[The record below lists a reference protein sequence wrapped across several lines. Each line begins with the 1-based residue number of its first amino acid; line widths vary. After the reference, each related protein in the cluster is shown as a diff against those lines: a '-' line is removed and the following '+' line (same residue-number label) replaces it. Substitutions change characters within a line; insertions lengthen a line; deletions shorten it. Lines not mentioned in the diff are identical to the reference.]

1 MQEYILAHDLG
12 TSGNKATLYDLEGK
26 LAASLTAPY
35 ETQTPQNGFVEQD
48 PGEWWKA
55 VCGSGKELMERAG
68 IGGDQ
73 VACVT
78 FSGQMMGCVLVDEE
92 GRHLHPALIWA
103 DTRADG
109 LMARVEDKVD
119 SREAYRITGHRLSAS
134 YSAAKCCWIRDR
146 RPEVYEKSFKLLNA
160 KDYVICRL
168 TGEFATDYS
177 DASGTNLLDLEKK
190 EWSGRMVD
198 AYGLRM
204 DLLPELY
211 KSTHRIGGI
220 TKEAAAQTGLLEGTP
235 VIMGGGDGSCAAA
248 GAGAVEEG
256 RMYNVLGSS
265 SWISNAAKVPVFDG
279 DMRTFNWVALDENL
293 YTPCGTMQAAGY
305 SFQWMMRTLCDYEK
319 DFAER
324 EGRKLPEY
332 LNERAAARPAG
343 ANRLLFLPYL
353 LGERSPRWN
362 LDARGT
368 FIGLGAI
375 HTKDDM
381 IRSVMEGVG
390 YNLKVILD
398 ILERNLPA
406 GELTLIG
413 GGASSTVWA
422 QMLADIWQKRI
433 LIPRYVEEATSMGAA
448 VCAGV
453 GIGAFP
459 DFRVI
464 HTLNPVERVIEPQ
477 PENYEVYEKMYHLF
491 NEAYAALEP
500 VYHQLNRI

>member
-248 GAGAVEEG
+248 GAGEVEEG